1 MGFFRGKLTA
11 VLLIFEILFVI
22 LFAVFV
28 RYDPHVAAPGAKD
41 DEDFYP
47 VDKYYGLFQD
57 VHVMMFIG
65 FGFLMTFL
73 KRYGYGSVGF
83 NFLLAAF
90 VIQWSTLFRGFLE
103 LEHGEIYVNIQTML
117 FADFTSAAIL
127 ISFGALLGKASPLQL
142 IIMAFF
148 EVICAI
154 GNEHIGV
161 NMLGTVDI
169 GGSMYVHTFGAY
181 FGIAASCVVSSK
193 AAKDHPKEGATYTSD
208 LFSMI
213 GTIFLWVFW
222 PSFNSA
228 LGDYDTRHRAILNTY
243 FSLAACCVTTFA
255 ITTLLNKK
263 GKVEMVHIQ
272 NATLAGGVAV
282 GTAADLMIQ
291 PWGAILL
298 GIVAGILSTFGFK
311 IIQPALLK
319 LGIHDTCGVNNL
331 HGMPGIL
338 GGLGGVV
345 ASALATTAV
354 YGDSLKEIFS
364 DRFDPDM
371 VTPGP
376 DGDEIRSAGTQALF
390 QLAAL
395 AITIVIAII
404 TGLITGL
411 IMKLPFLDA
420 PSDEELYEDDPFW
433 DDIEREDLGQPTVHN
448 GKEADARV

>member
-41 DEDFYP
+41 DEDFYS

-90 VIQWSTLFRGFLE
+90 VIQWSTLYRGFLE

-161 NMLGTVDI
+161 NILGTVDI

-193 AAKDHPKEGATYTSD
+193 AAKDHPKEGASYTSD

-213 GTIFLWVFW
+213 AGEKTSSVLRKAVCFPL
-222 PSFNSA
+222 
-228 LGDYDTRHRAILNTY
+228 
-243 FSLAACCVTTFA
+243 FA
-255 ITTLLNKK
+255 
-263 GKVEMVHIQ
+263 EMVQ
-272 NATLAGGVAV
+272 ATSLTSGNVV
-282 GTAADLMIQ
+282 GRGSRHPRGRRMG
-291 PWGAILL
+291 GAINDSRRM
-298 GIVAGILSTFGFK
+298 GYQGW
-311 IIQPALLK
+311 AL
-319 LGIHDTCGVNNL
+319 
-331 HGMPGIL
+331 
-338 GGLGGVV
+338 
-345 ASALATTAV
+345 
-354 YGDSLKEIFS
+354 
-364 DRFDPDM
+364 
-371 VTPGP
+371 
-376 DGDEIRSAGTQALF
+376 
-390 QLAAL
+390 
-395 AITIVIAII
+395 
-404 TGLITGL
+404 
-411 IMKLPFLDA
+411 
-420 PSDEELYEDDPFW
+420 
-433 DDIEREDLGQPTVHN
+433 HN
-448 GKEADARV
+448 GAMSSTIWQLSW